1 MTTKDEFIEKLK
13 AQLDEW
19 STDIDELEVQAHLAK
34 AELQDKY
41 AVQIAE
47 LKTKRDEAAVKL
59 AEAQDIAED
68 AWEEVKKG
76 GEEAWSG
83 IVKAVA
89 ELRKTFIDKA

>member
-1 MTTKDEFIEKLK
+1 MSTKDEYVAKIK
-13 AQLDEW
+13 AQIDEW
-19 STDIDELEVQAHLAK
+19 STDIDALEVQAHLAK
-34 AELQDKY
+34 AEFRDKY

-47 LKTKRDEAAVKL
+47 LKTKRDEAAVKA
-59 AEAQDIAED
+59 AEVQEIAEE

-83 IVKAVA
+83 MVKAFA